1 MCHKQLGLKRVVTK
15 MTGVISTKTFVLCQR
30 GMKGSVAA
38 LGVYGVLPE
47 GRQLLSI
54 FLIFCLFVFVVFF
67 FFSKAHLFVYV
78 ERCII
83 WKKSVVPKM
92 IHKPDGILLP
102 MES

>member
-15 MTGVISTKTFVLCQR
+15 MIGVISTKAFVPCQR
-30 GMKGSVAA
+30 GMKGSVVA

-47 GRQLLSI
+47 RRWLLS
-54 FLIFCLFVFVVFF
+54 F
-67 FFSKAHLFVYV
+67 FFSKAHLFVYIK
-78 ERCII
+78 RHII
-83 WKKSVVPKM
+83 WKKSVVPRM